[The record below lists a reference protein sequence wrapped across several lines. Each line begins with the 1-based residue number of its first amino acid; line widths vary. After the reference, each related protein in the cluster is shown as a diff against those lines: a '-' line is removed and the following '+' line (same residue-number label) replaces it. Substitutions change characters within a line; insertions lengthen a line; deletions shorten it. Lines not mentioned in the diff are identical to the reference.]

1 MARHKSHQASA
12 FDLPGLDI
20 SSLIDVCFLLLI
32 YFLVTSTITP
42 RESDLGLALPGDP
55 DGAQAP
61 EIDPLYIRIEAGGQ
75 IYSGVEAGRQVMD
88 SDPSSR
94 DLPLLGS
101 QLEMYAGA
109 ARAAGSTPVVQIDAS
124 DDATQQRVVDVLN
137 ALAAVNI
144 RSVTF
149 TDSLVRP

>member
-1 MARHKSHQASA
+1 MARHKSQQYPG

-55 DGAQAP
+55 DGRQAP
-61 EIDPLYIRIEAGGQ
+61 EIEPLYIQIEAGGQ
-75 IYSGVEAGRQVMD
+75 IYSGVDAGRQVMD
-88 SDPSSR
+88 SDPASR

-101 QLEMYAGA
+101 HLEMYAGA
-109 ARAAGSTPVVQIDAS
+109 ARAANSTPVVKIEAS
-124 DDATQQRVVDVLN
+124 DEATQQRVIDVLN

-149 TDSLVRP
+149 TDSLVLR